1 MGDDGLGGEDERTAP
16 LWDVGRLTQLEA
28 NIDDMTAEH
37 LATSIGVLLDAGAL
51 DAWIVPIVM
60 KKGRPAHSLCCMVPG
75 GAASERR
82 VLGALFRNTTT
93 LGVRVRRDVDRAALR
108 RRFVDVRLPPRHWD
122 DNSREG
128 RVAVKVRSFADGTVL
143 GLKAEFDHCRAISEG
158 DGVPIGMVSGEVE
171 RRAWEMIRSGDG

>member
-1 MGDDGLGGEDERTAP
+1 
-16 LWDVGRLTQLEA
+16 
-28 NIDDMTAEH
+28 MTAEH

-108 RRFVDVRLPPRHWD
+108 RRFVDVRLP
-122 DNSREG
+122 SGG

-143 GLKAEFDHCRAISEG
+143 GLKAEFDHCRAISEE